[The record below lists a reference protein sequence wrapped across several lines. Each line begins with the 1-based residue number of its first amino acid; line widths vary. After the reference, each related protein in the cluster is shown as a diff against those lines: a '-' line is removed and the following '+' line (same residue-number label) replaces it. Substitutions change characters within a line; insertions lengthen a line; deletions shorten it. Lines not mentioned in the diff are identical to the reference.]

1 MIISRWRACA
11 SHGSF
16 PLLVTSTQNWPSL
29 TKPLPAP
36 GAVNDVVHGM
46 YLPPSKVVLLS
57 SSLPDSFGAS
67 TPGEPLVGCAFQSG
81 ALPTL
86 AEPGGTAAGAG
97 VAGAVGVAA
106 AGAPAAGAGGEEAQA
121 ASPHTTTN
129 DGTKPRRRAG
139 ANANESRV
147 MGILRLEGTGVAPAA
162 RP

>member
-67 TPGEPLVGCAFQSG
+67 TPGEPLVGVAFQSG
-81 ALPTL
+81 ALPTS
-86 AEPGGTAAGAG
+86 AEPGGAAAGGG
-97 VAGAVGVAA
+97 VAGAVGGAAVAP
-106 AGAPAAGAGGEEAQA
+106 GPAAGGDDAQA
-121 ASPHTTTN
+121 ARPHTRAN
-129 DGTKPRRRAG
+129 DGAKPKRRAG
-139 ANANESRV
+139 ANAD
-147 MGILRLEGTGVAPAA
+147 
-162 RP
+162 

>member
-57 SSLPDSFGAS
+57 SSLPDSFGTS

-81 ALPTL
+81 ALPTT
-86 AEPGGTAAGAG
+86 AEPGGGAAGGG
-97 VAGAVGVAA
+97 VAGAVG
-106 AGAPAAGAGGEEAQA
+106 GGAG
-121 ASPHTTTN
+121 PRRRR
-129 DGTKPRRRAG
+129 RRRAG
-139 ANANESRV
+139 GEPASESKSDGVRTT
-147 MGILRLEGTGVAPAA
+147 GHWQILGRRGTG
-162 RP
+162 